1 MREGFVGRRYN
12 IGTMLR
18 RLLTCSVLLASAL
31 VCGQGAPTA
40 EPKSGAPPPK
50 SGPPPRSEPI
60 QDANESSSR
69 DTQIDLSDRSLEFPA
84 DANEGE
90 ESADS
95 DVQEMKPYD
104 PHRAEKNLEVGDYL
118 MRRKSYRAAES
129 RYREALEFKPNDAL
143 ATFRLA
149 VVLEKSGQLEE
160 ARQRYQEYLKV
171 LPQGPFAKD
180 CRKALA
186 RLKPR
191 KDAPKQASR
200 STSPPSETRP

>member
-1 MREGFVGRRYN
+1 
-12 IGTMLR
+12 MLR
-18 RLLTCSVLLASAL
+18 RLLPWSLVL
-31 VCGQGAPTA
+31 VCAMAWGQSAPTA
-40 EPKSGAPPPK
+40 QPKSGTPPPK

-60 QDANESSSR
+60 QDPNESSSR
-69 DTQIDLSDRSLEFPA
+69 DTQIDITDRSLQFPA
-84 DANEGE
+84 DRNEGE

-104 PHRAEKNLEVGDYL
+104 PHRAEKNVEVGDYL

-129 RYREALEFKPNDAL
+129 RYREALEYKPNDAL

-160 ARQRYQEYLKV
+160 AWQRYQEYLKI

-191 KDAPKQASR
+191 KDSPKQTSR
-200 STSPPSETRP
+200 ATSPPSETRP

>member
-1 MREGFVGRRYN
+1 
-12 IGTMLR
+12 MLR
-18 RLLTCSVLLASAL
+18 RLLPWSVILACAL
-31 VCGQGAPTA
+31 AWGQGAPTA
-40 EPKSGAPPPK
+40 EPKSGTPPPK

-60 QDANESSSR
+60 QDPNESSSR
-69 DTQIDLSDRSLEFPA
+69 ETQIDIRDPGLQMPPDM
-84 DANEGE
+84 NEGE
-90 ESADS
+90 EPDDS
-95 DVQEMKPYD
+95 GVQEMKAYD
-104 PHRAEKNLEVGDYL
+104 PHRAEKNVEVGDYL

-129 RYREALEFKPNDAL
+129 RYREALEYKPNDAL

-149 VVLEKSGQLEE
+149 VVLEKTDQLEE

-186 RLKPR
+186 RLKPK